1 MRAAVCGLP
10 PPLSATLSVP
20 LRVPVAVGLNR
31 MLTVQLAPPAI
42 ELPHVF
48 PEIRKSPGLVPA
60 MENPVNV
67 TVDAPAL
74 CTVIDLAAL
83 VVPTATVPKFSEV
96 GEREIAVPTPLRATV
111 WVAGLASSVKV
122 KLPVRVPMAVGVNV
136 TLTVQLAPTATVLPQ
151 VLALMAKSPLMPIL
165 LMLSVAVPV
174 FVSFTTFAG
183 LVVPNTLL
191 ANVSFATERVT
202 TGPPLL
208 PAQVGNLKLAM
219 RVFQL
224 KLPVVFMYSCVYQK
238 VQSSTGSTVMA
249 L

>member
-1 MRAAVCGLP
+1 
-10 PPLSATLSVP
+10 
-20 LRVPVAVGLNR
+20 

-48 PEIRKSPGLVPA
+48 PEIRKSPGFVPA

-67 TVDAPAL
+67 TIDVPAL

-83 VVPTATVPKFSEV
+83 VVPTVTVPKFSDV
-96 GEREIAVPTPLRATV
+96 GEREIAVPTPLKATV
-111 WVAGLASSVKV
+111 WVAGLASSAKV
-122 KLPVRVPMAVGVNV
+122 KLPVRVPMALGVSV
-136 TLTVQLAPTATVLPQ
+136 TLTVQLAPAATVLPQ
-151 VLALMAKSPLMPIL
+151 VFALMAKSPLMPIL

-183 LVVPNTLL
+183 LVVPKTLL
-191 ANVSFATERVT
+191 ANVSFTTERVT
-202 TGPPLL
+202 TGPPPL
-208 PAQVGNLKLAM
+208 PPQVGNLKLAM

-224 KLPVVFMYSCVYQK
+224 KLPVVTMYSWVYQK
-238 VQSSTGSTVMA
+238 VQSSTGSTVIA

>member
-1 MRAAVCGLP
+1 
-10 PPLSATLSVP
+10 
-20 LRVPVAVGLNR
+20 

-67 TVDAPAL
+67 TVDVPAL

-96 GEREIAVPTPLRATV
+96 GAREMAVPTPLRATV
-111 WVAGLASSVKV
+111 CVAGLASSVKV
-122 KLPVRVPMAVGVNV
+122 KLAVRVPIAVGVKV
-136 TLTVQLAPTATVLPQ
+136 TLTVQLAPAATVLPQ
-151 VLALMAKSPLMPIL
+151 VFALIAKSPLMMPIL
-165 LMLSVAVPV
+165 LMLSVAVPA
-174 FVSFTTFAG
+174 FVSFTTFAR
-183 LVVPNTLL
+183 LVVPSTLV

-208 PAQVGNLKLAM
+208 APQLGNLKLAI

-224 KLPVVFMYSCVYQK
+224 KLPVVFMYCCVYQK

>member
-1 MRAAVCGLP
+1 
-10 PPLSATLSVP
+10 
-20 LRVPVAVGLNR
+20 
-31 MLTVQLAPPAI
+31 MLTAQLAPPAI

-48 PEIRKSPGLVPA
+48 PEVRKSPGLVPA
-60 MENPVNV
+60 IENPVNV
-67 TVDAPAL
+67 TVDVPAL
-74 CTVIDLAAL
+74 CTVIDFAAL

-111 WVAGLASSVKV
+111 CVAGLALSVKV
-122 KLPVRVPMAVGVNV
+122 KLPVRVPIAIGVKV
-136 TLTVQLAPTATVLPQ
+136 TLTVQLAPAATVLPQ
-151 VLALMAKSPLMPIL
+151 VFALIAKSPLMPVL

-183 LVVPNTLL
+183 LVVPNTLVP
-191 ANVSFATERVT
+191 NVSFATERVT
-202 TGPPLL
+202 TGAPLL
-208 PAQVGNLKLAM
+208 APQLGNLKLAI

-224 KLPVVFMYSCVYQK
+224 KLPVLLMYSCVYQK

>member
-1 MRAAVCGLP
+1 M
-10 PPLSATLSVP
+10 
-20 LRVPVAVGLNR
+20 NF

-60 MENPVNV
+60 IENPVNV
-67 TVDAPAL
+67 TVDVPAL
-74 CTVIDLAAL
+74 RTVIDLAAL
-83 VVPTATVPKFSEV
+83 VVPTPIVPKFSEV

-111 WVAGLASSVKV
+111 CMAGPASSVKV
-122 KLPVRVPMAVGVNV
+122 KLPVRVPIAAGVKV
-136 TLTVQLAPTATVLPQ
+136 TVTVQLAPAATVVPQ
-151 VLALMAKSPLMPIL
+151 VFALIAKSPLIPIL

-174 FVSFTTFAG
+174 FVSFTIFAG
-183 LVVPNTLL
+183 LVVPNTLV

-202 TGPPLL
+202 IGPALL
-208 PAQVGNLKLAM
+208 APQLGNLKLAI

-224 KLPVVFMYSCVYQK
+224 KLPVVFMYCCVYQK